1 MKTLIKS
8 ILVTVPAFVI
18 AATFGLSMVGC
29 GGDDTAAPDL
39 AVKSDLSVTQDLAK
53 KD

>member
-8 ILVTVPAFVI
+8 ILVSIPAFVI
-18 AATFGLSMVGC
+18 AATVGLSMVGC
-29 GGDDTAAPDL
+29 GGDDAVSPDL
-39 AVKSDLSVTQDLAK
+39 AVKPDQSVAVDMAK

>member
-8 ILVTVPAFVI
+8 ILVSVPAFVI
-18 AATFGLSMVGC
+18 AATVGLSMVGC
-29 GGDDTAAPDL
+29 GDDTTEADL
-39 AVKSDLSVTQDLAK
+39 AVKPDLSVAQDLAK